1 MKGLL
6 EIIVPIVTAII
17 TGILG
22 PIIAYYFRKKN
33 RVENEESEGDN
44 QNTSEYSKSKYLIE
58 KRREEIDENIK
69 NKLENIRERI
79 GADRSWIIQFQD
91 GKEEDESIHNL
102 KKFSMVY
109 EDAAQGV
116 SKEKKNFEDLLVSF
130 FIDTVDRI
138 VQEKELIYD
147 TVKDAKNSEI
157 VRIFDQ
163 KGNSSMYLFA
173 METIDDILI
182 GILGVDFVRQEHK
195 ITEKEKLF
203 LRKQAYSLAGYLY
216 NREVE

>member
-22 PIIAYYFRKKN
+22 PIIAYYFRKRN
-33 RVENEESEGDN
+33 RVESEENEEEN
-44 QNTSEYSKSKYLIE
+44 QDEYSKSKYLIE

-69 NKLENIRERI
+69 NKLENIREEI
-79 GADRSWIIQFQD
+79 NADRSWIIQFQD
-91 GKEEDESIHNL
+91 GKEQDESIHNL

-147 TVKDAKNSEI
+147 TVKDAENSEI

-173 METIDDILI
+173 METIDNILI
-182 GILGVDFVRQEHK
+182 GILGVDFVREEHK
-195 ITEKEKLF
+195 ITEKEKQF

-216 NREVE
+216 NREVD